1 MPVGRKIDLTGC
13 NYGLQRR
20 TGVFINKPVSYYYF
34 LAGFVSSQ
42 RLSYI
47 LELGTHFGGSI
58 MSMSKGLNEESIP
71 KSRLVTVDQDME
83 NIEGFKEYPHII
95 RIQGRILDPDILH
108 KVIGQFDRPIDLLF
122 IDSSHKYEH
131 VKEVLDLYAHMLK
144 PRFIILDDIFLNDPM
159 KELWLKITEEFG
171 ERAFDATQVSR
182 RGKGDS
188 IGFGVINFNK
198 IVANETPC

>member
-58 MSMSKGLNEESIP
+58 MSMSRGLREDVVSE
-71 KSRLVTVDQDME
+71 SRLVTVDKNME
-83 NIEGFKEYPHII
+83 NIEGFNNYPHIR
-95 RIQGRILDPDILH
+95 RIHGDILNPDVLH
-108 KVIGQFDRPIDLLF
+108 KVTGEFDRPIDLLF
-122 IDSSHKYEH
+122 IDTSHKYEH
-131 VKEVLDLYAHMLK
+131 VKEVINLYAHLLK
-144 PRFIILDDIFLNDPM
+144 PRFMILDDIFLNDSM
-159 KELWLKITEEFG
+159 KSLWSEMEEEFG
-171 ERAFDATQVSR
+171 DRVFDATQVSR
-182 RGKGDS
+182 RGRGDS
-188 IGFGVINFNK
+188 IGFGVILWNCK
-198 IVANETPC
+198 I